1 MLKSKAKW
9 VHSNQDIHNH
19 EQIHPLPIIN
29 QLLIERGI
37 DTKEEMDN
45 FIHPKIEMLYSPK
58 LFNQMDEAVVRINKA
73 IESQEQIMIYGD
85 YDADG
90 VSSTTL
96 LYQTL
101 IERDALVSFY
111 IPNRFTE
118 GYGLNKQA
126 LKKLYADDYTLVI
139 TVDNGISSVKEAS
152 YAKEIGLD
160 LIITDHHEV
169 QKEVPDA
176 FAIIHPKLSPDYP
189 FKELAGVGVTFK
201 LAEEILGYFPEHL
214 LQYVAVGTI
223 TDMVPLQD
231 ENRTLVYHG
240 LKKLSEDPNIGLK
253 ALIELTQIN
262 EPITEEHIGFQ
273 IGPRINAVGR
283 LQSAH
288 LAVDLLLSATYE
300 EAVQISEK
308 IEELNKERQ
317 KIVNDIVKEADAKV
331 DTKAGVIILYD
342 EHWHE
347 GVLGIAAS
355 RLVNI
360 YDRPVILLKHDTEL
374 NVLKGSARSIP
385 AFDLFKNC
393 MQIRD
398 LFNQFGGHSQAAGMT
413 FDYDQLENIQSQL
426 NTMIF
431 QQLKPADFKA
441 QINITQSIAL
451 NDLSED
457 LVEKINQLAPFG
469 MKNPKPIFHIS
480 GKPSQVRQIGSEKNH
495 LKIQYQAGVK
505 QIDVIAFRLG
515 HLYNFITNY
524 AELEV
529 VGELNINEWNGNRT
543 VQIIAEDMAVNE
555 RQVFDYRGKK
565 ARTNLVPYFDQYEK
579 IVFIEQGN
587 KSEDMPKHVIR
598 TTYDTSEEIKGEID
612 LLIISDMPEEKENL
626 VKLLN
631 QIKTDSI
638 LVNYDLFENKLNR
651 LPNRDDFK
659 KLYGFVTKEKSIDMK
674 QKMNLVSKQFNWS
687 REQIIFMVLVFIE
700 LEFIHSDNSVLTI
713 NPDSEK
719 KDLEQAK
726 VYQKELEKEKI
737 EAELYYSGLD
747 ELQAVLFDKMK
758 QDNENSLE
766 EAINEA

>member
-9 VHSNQDIHNH
+9 VHSNQNIKDH
-19 EQIHPLPIIN
+19 EQVHPMPIIN

-37 DTKEEMDN
+37 ENEKEMNN
-45 FIHPKIEMLYSPK
+45 FIHPKIETLHSPK
-58 LFNQMDEAVVRINKA
+58 LFNQMDKAIERINKA
-73 IESQEQIMIYGD
+73 IDTQEQIMIYGD

-96 LYQTL
+96 LYEALT
-101 IERDALVSFY
+101 ERDALVSFY
-111 IPNRFTE
+111 IPNRFKE

-126 LKKLYADDYTLVI
+126 LKKIIDDDYTLVI
-139 TVDNGISSVKEAS
+139 TVDNGISSVEEAS

-176 FAIIHPKLSPDYP
+176 FAMIHPKLSPDYP
-189 FKELAGVGVTFK
+189 FKELAGVGVAFK

-214 LQYVAVGTI
+214 LQYVALGTI
-223 TDMVPLQD
+223 TDMVPLED
-231 ENRTLVYHG
+231 ENRTLVYYG
-240 LKKLSEDPNIGLK
+240 LKNLSATPNIGLK

-262 EPITEEHIGFQ
+262 APFTEEDIGFQ

-288 LAVDLLLSATYE
+288 LAVELLLSDTYE
-300 EAVQISEK
+300 EAIQISEK
-308 IEELNKERQ
+308 IEELNKERK
-317 KIVNDIVKEADAKV
+317 KIVDDIVKEADAKV

-342 EHWHE
+342 ESWHE

-360 YDRPVILLKHDTEL
+360 YDRPVILLKHNTEL

-413 FDYDQLENIQSQL
+413 FDFDQLENIQSQL

-431 QQLKPADFKA
+431 QQLKPADFKS

-451 NDLSED
+451 EDLSEE
-457 LVEKINQLAPFG
+457 LVEKIQQLAPFG

-495 LKIQYQAGVK
+495 LKIQYQAERN

-529 VGELNINEWNGNRT
+529 VGELSINEWNGNRT

-565 ARTNLVPYFDQYEK
+565 ARTNLMPYFDHYKRIAFIEQNEKQEAFPEHVIRATYDSYEK
-579 IVFIEQGN
+579 I
-587 KSEDMPKHVIR
+587 
-598 TTYDTSEEIKGEID
+598 KGPFD
-612 LLIISDMPEEKENL
+612 LLIISDMPEVKEDLFNL
-626 VKLLN
+626 LG
-631 QIKTDSI
+631 QIKTESI

-651 LPNRDDFK
+651 IPSREDFK
-659 KLYGFVTKEKSIDMK
+659 KHYGFVMKEKSVDMK
-674 QKMNLVSKQFNWS
+674 QKMNLVKKQFNWS

-700 LEFIHSDNSVLTI
+700 LEFIQSDNSVVTI
-713 NPDSEK
+713 NSDSEK
-719 KDLEQAK
+719 KDLEEAK
-726 VYQKELEKEKI
+726 HYQKELEKEEI
-737 EAELYYSGLD
+737 EAQLYYSGLD
-747 ELQAVLFDKMK
+747 ELKVALFGNMK
-758 QDNENSLE
+758 QDNENTLE
-766 EAINEA
+766 ETTDEP